1 MSDDIFEKLK
11 IVESVKNRTI
21 HNLDSVDEENT
32 LEGYLF
38 HLSEEVGEVYLAAKE
53 YKRKPN
59 EANKAH
65 FVYEL
70 VDVQLMSESIISKYY
85 PKWERR
91 DSIRADVVQA
101 NKNVYGCKNQKG
113 KLWGLYH
120 DENGDRKKIVLEDVY
135 EDYDLLMKDLNK
147 NLIVDRDNGINVDY
161 IVRELVPASEKVFH
175 NTNSHDNP
183 QERRREW
190 FNATHDNLLG

>member
-59 EANKAH
+59 EANRAH

-101 NKNVYGCKNQKG
+101 NKNVYGNHHEHKEG
-113 KLWGLYH
+113 KLWGLFH
-120 DENGDRKKIVLEDVY
+120 RENDKLELEDVY
-135 EDYDLLMKDLNK
+135 EDYGILMGDLKE
-147 NLIVDRDNGINVDY
+147 NLKIDRDNGINVDY
-161 IVRELVPASEKVFH
+161 IVRELATASEKVFH
-175 NTNSHDNP
+175 NSNGRENEQAH
-183 QERRREW
+183 RR
-190 FNATHDNLLG
+190 A